1 MGTYYIKPTGLE
13 QKDLVALLKDIE
25 TAFGGTNSG
34 GSITIQTAV
43 DATKWYDTNVTV
55 SQAVSAGS
63 AFLSSISTQ
72 VAGGVKEVYIP
83 SVTISLANSL
93 GASSGASTWDSAALS
108 NADSLVD
115 SYVALSLPSSAAS
128 VGVSSAS
135 SAGSLA
141 FSQGRSGGVSALT
154 SHVITPWAA
163 GASVVSAGQ
172 VLNSGVSALI
182 AAGCV
187 GGTASF
193 LSHLASKLAS
203 HSIT

>member
-1 MGTYYIKPTGLE
+1 MGTYYIKPTGME
-13 QKDLVALLKDIE
+13 QKELVNLLKDIE

-34 GSITIQTAV
+34 GSITIQTTV

-55 SQAVSAGS
+55 SGAVSAGS

-72 VAGGVKEVYIP
+72 VAAGVKEVYIP

-128 VGVSSAS
+128 VGVSAAS

-154 SHVITPWAA
+154 SHIVTP
-163 GASVVSAGQ
+163 GASAASVISAGG
-172 VLNSGVSALI
+172 VLNSGISALV
-182 AAGCV
+182 AGGMT
-187 GGTASF
+187 GGFASF
-193 LSHLASKLAS
+193 LSHLSSKLAS
-203 HSIT
+203 AAIT